1 MLTLY
6 HAIHSRSTR
15 IVQLLDELGARD
27 KVDIRPVTV
36 ARRDGSGGPDAAN
49 PHPEGKVPLL
59 VHDGEVIRESSAIM
73 VYLCELFPEA
83 GMAPKPGESGRGPFL
98 SWMAWYGDVM
108 EPVYVL
114 QFAGLEHPLL
124 QSTFRGLPEVQAAL
138 SNALESQPYLLGE
151 QFSAADLLISSTF
164 AWMPDATPDV
174 PHIKDWVARCLK
186 RPAAQRTSEYDAA
199 LAAG

>member
-6 HAIHSRSTR
+6 HAYHSRSTR
-15 IVQLLDELGARD
+15 VVQLLEELGARD
-27 KVDIRPVTV
+27 KVDIRPVVV

-73 VYLCELFPEA
+73 VYLCEIFPEA
-83 GMAPKPGESGRGPFL
+83 GLAPMPGAPGRGPFL

-108 EPVYVL
+108 EPVYVH

-124 QSTFRGLPEVQAAL
+124 QTTFRGLPEVQAAL
-138 SNALESQPYLLGE
+138 AHALEHQPYLLGE
-151 QFSAADLLISSTF
+151 RFSAADILISSTF

-174 PHIKDWVARCLK
+174 PQIRDWVKRCLD
-186 RPAAQRTSEYDAA
+186 RPAVRRAAEYDAA
-199 LAAG
+199 LAAA